1 MVSFCTILSL
11 RFKYFINVAYCKTS
25 NISANG
31 DSKVQIL
38 DADAEAITMEASES
52 TPDGLDIK
60 TKKKGLHS
68 GIHTFMQTS

>member
-1 MVSFCTILSL
+1 MGFKESLICTI
-11 RFKYFINVAYCKTS
+11 TS
-25 NISANG
+25 IISANG

-52 TPDGLDIK
+52 TPDGLDTK

-68 GIHTFMQTS
+68 GIDSFR